1 MRLIYNCGASSLQTG
16 ALLWNKKCVCIC
28 SRFTRIRILCF
39 DSIVLR
45 ETLLVTDATRTV
57 TNKIFGRGAGAA
69 TAATACCVVVAAV
82 PRHTWHMA

>member
-1 MRLIYNCGASSLQTG
+1 MVPPHCRQVLFYGTRNVFVSVVDSLEYVFYVLIPLYSGKH
-16 ALLWNKKCVCIC
+16 ALGHG
-28 SRFTRIRILCF
+28 RA
-39 DSIVLR
+39 
-45 ETLLVTDATRTV
+45 DATRTV